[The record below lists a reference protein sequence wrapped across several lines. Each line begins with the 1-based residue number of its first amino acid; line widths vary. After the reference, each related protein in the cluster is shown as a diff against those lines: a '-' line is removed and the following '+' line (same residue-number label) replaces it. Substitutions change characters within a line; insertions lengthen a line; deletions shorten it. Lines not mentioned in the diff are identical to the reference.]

1 MTQKR
6 EFIPQELPLDFKPTE
21 QIYKALNRA
30 SRKLGE
36 LNGFIKTIP
45 NHDILIN
52 SLVLQEAKDSSAI
65 ENIITTHDEL
75 FLAQIDE
82 TKIAQSAKEVM
93 NYEIALK
100 KGYSLIK
107 KDNLFL
113 TRHILEI
120 QKRLQR
126 SNAGFRIQS
135 GTMLKNPATGEIKH
149 IPPQHIDDI
158 NRLMA
163 NLEKYI
169 NEDLDELDP
178 LIRLAMIHYQFETI
192 HPFYDGNGRTGRII
206 NVLYLTHKK
215 LLDLPILYLSAYII
229 KNKSKYYELLENV
242 SKNGEWSEWIEY
254 MLNGIER
261 TAEASVTLIKEIDDA
276 IREFSELLQEKERSV
291 YSKDF
296 VELLFSYPYTKIES
310 VEKKL
315 NISRQTA
322 SKYLKIC
329 EKLDAFK
336 CVKLGRINYFVNLR
350 LFEIVSDS
358 LMLFPMNLS
367 SCRKFCENIIGRID
381 NLRTYLPV

>member
-1 MTQKR
+1 
-6 EFIPQELPLDFKPTE
+6 
-21 QIYKALNRA
+21 
-30 SRKLGE
+30 
-36 LNGFIKTIP
+36 
-45 NHDILIN
+45 
-52 SLVLQEAKDSSAI
+52 
-65 ENIITTHDEL
+65 
-75 FLAQIDE
+75 
-82 TKIAQSAKEVM
+82 
-93 NYEIALK
+93 
-100 KGYSLIK
+100 
-107 KDNLFL
+107 
-113 TRHILEI
+113 
-120 QKRLQR
+120 
-126 SNAGFRIQS
+126 
-135 GTMLKNPATGEIKH
+135 MLKNPATGEIKH

-163 NLEKYI
+163 NLEKYV
-169 NEDLDELDP
+169 NDDLDDLDP
-178 LIRLAMIHYQFETI
+178 LIRLAVIHYQFETI

-242 SKNGEWSEWIEY
+242 SKNGEWSKWIEY

-329 EKLDAFK
+329 EKLDA
-336 CVKLGRINYFVNLR
+336 
-350 LFEIVSDS
+350 
-358 LMLFPMNLS
+358 
-367 SCRKFCENIIGRID
+367 
-381 NLRTYLPV
+381 

>member
-1 MTQKR
+1 
-6 EFIPQELPLDFKPTE
+6 
-21 QIYKALNRA
+21 
-30 SRKLGE
+30 
-36 LNGFIKTIP
+36 
-45 NHDILIN
+45 
-52 SLVLQEAKDSSAI
+52 
-65 ENIITTHDEL
+65 
-75 FLAQIDE
+75 
-82 TKIAQSAKEVM
+82 
-93 NYEIALK
+93 
-100 KGYSLIK
+100 
-107 KDNLFL
+107 
-113 TRHILEI
+113 
-120 QKRLQR
+120 
-126 SNAGFRIQS
+126 
-135 GTMLKNPATGEIKH
+135 MLKNPATGEIKH

-163 NLEKYI
+163 NLEKHI

-206 NVLYLTHKK
+206 NILYLTHKK

-242 SKNGEWSEWIEY
+242 SKNGEWNEWVEY
-254 MLNGIER
+254 MLNGIEH

-276 IREFSELLQEKERSV
+276 TREFGELLQEKEWIV

-296 VELLFSYPYTKIES
+296 VELLFSYPYTKIEIGR
-310 VEKKL
+310 KKL

-350 LFEIVSDS
+350 LFEI
-358 LMLFPMNLS
+358 LKRGLIL
-367 SCRKFCENIIGRID
+367 
-381 NLRTYLPV
+381 

>member
-45 NHDILIN
+45 NHNILIN

-126 SNAGFRIQS
+126 SNAGFRNQS
-135 GTMLKNPATGEIKH
+135 GTMLKNPVTGEIKH

-169 NEDLDELDP
+169 NDDLDGLDP
-178 LIRLAMIHYQFETI
+178 LIRLAVIHYQFETI

-206 NVLYLTHKK
+206 NVLYLTHKR

-242 SKNGEWSEWIEY
+242 SKSGEWGEWIEY
-254 MLNGIER
+254 MLNGIEQ

-276 IREFSELLQEKERSV
+276 MRKFSELLQAKQRGI
-291 YSKDF
+291 YGKDF

-329 EKLDAFK
+329 EKLGAFR
-336 CVKLGRINYFVNLR
+336 CIKLGRINYFVNLR
-350 LFEIVSDS
+350 LFEILKRGLV
-358 LMLFPMNLS
+358 L
-367 SCRKFCENIIGRID
+367 
-381 NLRTYLPV
+381 

>member
-6 EFIPQELPLDFKPTE
+6 EFIPQELPLNFKPTE

-82 TKIAQSAKEVM
+82 TKIAQSAKEVI

-126 SNAGFRIQS
+126 NNAGFRTQS
-135 GTMLKNPATGEIKH
+135 GTMLKNPTTGEIKH

-169 NEDLDELDP
+169 NDDMDDLDP
-178 LIRLAMIHYQFETI
+178 LIRLAVIHYQFETI

-229 KNKSKYYELLENV
+229 NNKSRYYELLENV
-242 SKNGEWSEWIEY
+242 SKNGEWSAWIEY

-276 IREFSELLQEKERSV
+276 IREFSELLQKKERGV

-310 VEKKL
+310 AEKKL

-350 LFEIVSDS
+350 LFEI
-358 LMLFPMNLS
+358 LKRGLIL
-367 SCRKFCENIIGRID
+367 
-381 NLRTYLPV
+381 